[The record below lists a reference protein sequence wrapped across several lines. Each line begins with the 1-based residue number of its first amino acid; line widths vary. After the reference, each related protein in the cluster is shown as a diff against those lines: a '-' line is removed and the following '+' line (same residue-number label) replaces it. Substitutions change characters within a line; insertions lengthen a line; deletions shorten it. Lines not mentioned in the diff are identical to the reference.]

1 MDRII
6 IHNQCH

>member
-6 IHNQCH
+6 IID